1 MSTTKEMGLKN
12 VDTEVA
18 ASPIDPPSSPTLVKH
33 GGRPEVFKSTLQEVL
48 FVLTATMAIGI
59 SSMTAGSITV
69 ITSFVGRDLNMSTP
83 EITWL
88 SAASS

>member
-1 MSTTKEMGLKN
+1 MMDTKEL
-12 VDTEVA
+12 DTEVGT
-18 ASPIDPPSSPTLVKH
+18 SPIDRPRSPTLSKH

-69 ITSFVGRDLNMSTP
+69 ITSFVGKDLNMTTP